1 MKINFRS
8 SHDGFAFSIPLII
21 GIAFIIFAALIGI
34 SQGFVEVGGL
44 LVPELITDMPTF
56 FDYDDV
62 TGDMILDG
70 DGNPAPNERI
80 DLYWLLVSIS
90 VIILITVAMVA
101 VLGYIFEIV
110 RWIHPGTAIGIK
122 KDYTIFDCISGVP
135 LCMGYLRNNH

>member
-1 MKINFRS
+1 MKYNILES
-8 SHDGFAFSIPLII
+8 SHEGFVFSIPLMI

-56 FDYDDV
+56 FDYDET
-62 TGDMILDG
+62 TGEMILDG

-90 VIILITVAMVA
+90 VVILVA
-101 VLGYIFEIV
+101 VLGYIFETV
-110 RWIHPGTAIGIK
+110 RWIHPGTALGIIK
-122 KDYTIFDCISGVP
+122 KIVLFLIV
-135 LCMGYLRNNH
+135 YLNWNQN

>member
-1 MKINFRS
+1 MKINFHS
-8 SHDGFAFSIPLII
+8 SHDGFVFSIPLMI

-44 LVPELITDMPTF
+44 LVPQLITDMPTF

-80 DLYWLLVSIS
+80 DLYWLLGVNLCNNFGCSCNGCS
-90 VIILITVAMVA
+90 
-101 VLGYIFEIV
+101 
-110 RWIHPGTAIGIK
+110 
-122 KDYTIFDCISGVP
+122 SG
-135 LCMGYLRNNH
+135 LCL